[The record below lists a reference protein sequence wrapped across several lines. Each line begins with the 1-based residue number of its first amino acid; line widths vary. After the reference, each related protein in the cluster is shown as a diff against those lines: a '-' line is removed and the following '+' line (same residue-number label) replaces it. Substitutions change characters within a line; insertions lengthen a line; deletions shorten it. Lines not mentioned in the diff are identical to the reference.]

1 MCGAFCQ
8 MVDRYEPSP
17 GKKCV
22 FIGDRGYCSYNTMA
36 HVLEKGQFFL
46 FRTKDILSKGLAW
59 NFDFPDEEPFDI
71 RVKVTLT

>member
-1 MCGAFCQ
+1 
-8 MVDRYEPSP
+8 
-17 GKKCV
+17 
-22 FIGDRGYCSYNTMA
+22 MA